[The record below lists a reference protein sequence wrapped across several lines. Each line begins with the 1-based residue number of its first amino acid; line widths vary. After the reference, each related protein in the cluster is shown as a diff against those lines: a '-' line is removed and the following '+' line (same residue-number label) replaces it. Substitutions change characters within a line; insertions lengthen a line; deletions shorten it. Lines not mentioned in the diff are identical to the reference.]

1 MKFVGVMQLAMSQ
14 KFGIFAKFPNLCKAN
29 TWYNS
34 ETFTV
39 IIDPEVGEKFS
50 F

>member
-1 MKFVGVMQLAMSQ
+1 MQLAMSQ
-14 KFGIFAKFPNLCKAN
+14 KFAIFAKFPNLCKTN

-39 IIDPEVGEKFS
+39 ITDPEVGEKFS
-50 F
+50 L